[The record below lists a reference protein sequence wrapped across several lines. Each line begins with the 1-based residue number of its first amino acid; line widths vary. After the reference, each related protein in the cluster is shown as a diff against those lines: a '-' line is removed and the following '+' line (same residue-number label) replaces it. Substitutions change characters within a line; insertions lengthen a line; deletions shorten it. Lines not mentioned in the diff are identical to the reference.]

1 MMMMMNQQANNDHMS
16 KALNPAAEPFSPLHR
31 NHYPNLSSLPY
42 YNTYAAAPPFTPM
55 LYQPHILPVSEYYY
69 QPCPSEYIT
78 PGQVFVYPSQ
88 PQPQYYAANLYN
100 PMQHDHFGA
109 SRHIPFVAPQFFGL
123 AAPCLVLNTACQSLN
138 SGAPLQSTL
147 RYNIMKQIEY
157 YFSDENLEQDNYLIS
172 LMDDNGRVPI
182 STIAGFNRIKAMCKS
197 IPFILDSLFD
207 SSTIEMHGNKIR
219 RRDVWSKWIASSA
232 RIKKQKI
239 KVSPLEQ
246 IPTSG
251 VSTLTTLA
259 TPQVEVDTANKIA
272 LNEYVDKIVN
282 NELSE
287 PVTLEDPSE
296 ASVDMVEELRLE
308 SSSPKYFEKA
318 QPSRSLLDVEFVRAY
333 LAKGDE
339 VLKDDKFSD
348 FRPQAQ
354 KKKIK
359 EPVNTKSKP
368 FQVTL
373 LGRCPTR
380 NRTRTTLLHLQYMR
394 A

>member
-1 MMMMMNQQANNDHMS
+1 MMMMNQQVNNDHKS

-31 NHYPNLSSLPY
+31 NHYPNLSSLSY

-55 LYQPHILPVSEYYY
+55 LYQPHVLPVSEYYC
-69 QPCPSEYIT
+69 QPCPSEYIA
-78 PGQVFVYPSQ
+78 PGQVFVHPSQ

-100 PMQHDHFGA
+100 PMQQDHFGA
-109 SRHIPFVAPQFFGL
+109 SRPIPFVAPQFFGP
-123 AAPCLVLNTACQSLN
+123 AAPCSVPNTGCHSLN
-138 SGAPLQSTL
+138 YGAPLAPTL
-147 RYNIMKQIEY
+147 RENIVKQIEY

-172 LMDDNGRVPI
+172 LMDDKGWVPI

-207 SSTIEMHGNKIR
+207 SSTVEKHGNKIR
-219 RRDVWSKWIASSA
+219 RRDAWSKWISSA

-251 VSTLTTLA
+251 VSILTTLA
-259 TPQVEVDTANKIA
+259 TPQVEVDIASKIS

-282 NELSE
+282 NELGE
-287 PVTLEDPSE
+287 PLMLEDLSE
-296 ASVDMVEELRLE
+296 ASVDMVEENGCLE

-318 QPSRSLLDVEFVRAY
+318 QASRSLLDVEFVRAY

-339 VLKDDKFSD
+339 VLKEDRFSD
-348 FRPQAQ
+348 FRPHAQ

-380 NRTRTTLLHLQYMR
+380 NRTRTTLLHLQYMS

>member
-1 MMMMMNQQANNDHMS
+1 MMMMMMMNQQANNDHMS

-31 NHYPNLSSLPY
+31 NHYPNLSSLPH

-55 LYQPHILPVSEYYY
+55 LYQPHILPVSECYY
-69 QPCPSEYIT
+69 QQCPGEYIT
-78 PGQVFVYPSQ
+78 TGQVFVHPSQ
-88 PQPQYYAANLYN
+88 PQPQHYAANLYN
-100 PMQHDHFGA
+100 PMQQDHFGA
-109 SRHIPFVAPQFFGL
+109 SRPISFVAPQVFGP
-123 AAPCLVLNTACQSLN
+123 AAPCLVPNMGCHFFN
-138 SGAPLQSTL
+138 YGAPLASTL
-147 RYNIMKQIEY
+147 RENIVNQIEY
-157 YFSDENLEQDNYLIS
+157 YFSNENLEQDNYLIS
-172 LMDDNGRVPI
+172 LMDDKGWVPI

-207 SSTIEMHGNKIR
+207 SNTVERHGNKIR
-219 RRDVWSKWIASSA
+219 RRDGWSKWISSSG
-232 RIKKQKI
+232 ITKQKI

-246 IPTSG
+246 IPMSG
-251 VSTLTTLA
+251 VSILTTLA
-259 TPQVEVDTANKIA
+259 TPQVEVDTAS
-272 LNEYVDKIVN
+272 NEYVDKIVN

-287 PVTLEDPSE
+287 PLTLDDLSE
-296 ASVDMVEELRLE
+296 ARVDMVEENGCLE

-339 VLKDDKFSD
+339 VLKNDRFSY
-348 FRPQAQ
+348 FRPRAQ

-359 EPVNTKSKP
+359 ELINTKSKP
-368 FQVTL
+368 FQVSL